1 MTKNI
6 LVVGGSRGIG
16 RTVAAKLISK
26 GHTVTNWSR
35 TPGDAAFDKTV
46 NEVNVDVTDPAT
58 IPVLDGVLDGLVYC
72 PGTINLKPFG
82 RLTDEDFQNDLHV
95 NLLGAVRV
103 LRSALPALKRSAS
116 SSVVLFSTVAV
127 QTGMPLHASI
137 AAAKGAVEGLTRS
150 LAAEWAP
157 AVRVNAI
164 APSLT
169 DTTLAERI
177 LSSPERREA
186 AAQRHPLKRIGT
198 VEDIAAAAEY
208 LLSDAS
214 AWMTGQVLHVDGGL
228 GDLRS

>member
-137 AAAKGAVEGLTRS
+137 AAAKGAVEGLMRS

>member
-1 MTKNI
+1 
-6 LVVGGSRGIG
+6 
-16 RTVAAKLISK
+16 
-26 GHTVTNWSR
+26 
-35 TPGDAAFDKTV
+35 
-46 NEVNVDVTDPAT
+46 
-58 IPVLDGVLDGLVYC
+58 
-72 PGTINLKPFG
+72 
-82 RLTDEDFQNDLHV
+82 
-95 NLLGAVRV
+95 
-103 LRSALPALKRSAS
+103 
-116 SSVVLFSTVAV
+116 
-127 QTGMPLHASI
+127 MPLHASI
-137 AAAKGAVEGLTRS
+137 AAAKGAVEGLMRS